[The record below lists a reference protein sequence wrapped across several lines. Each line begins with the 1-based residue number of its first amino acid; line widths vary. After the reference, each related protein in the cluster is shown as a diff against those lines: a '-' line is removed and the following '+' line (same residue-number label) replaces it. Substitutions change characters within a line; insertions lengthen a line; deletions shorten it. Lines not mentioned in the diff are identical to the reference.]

1 MTVQPYCGQAAP
13 VFEDRNFRTGIRYTL
28 VICIA
33 HLAIMVVKCTLIYLH
48 TIGIKTY
55 HLSGPIYADNVQCG
69 VHYTDQ
75 QYTIDPVSGNVVVE
89 WEGTGPN
96 ELVQVSKF
104 KCKLDGVPHQ
114 PCKSLLILVRWN
126 PVNQ

>member
-1 MTVQPYCGQAAP
+1 M
-13 VFEDRNFRTGIRYTL
+13 
-28 VICIA
+28 
-33 HLAIMVVKCTLIYLH
+33 
-48 TIGIKTY
+48 
-55 HLSGPIYADNVQCG
+55 
-69 VHYTDQ
+69 
-75 QYTIDPVSGNVVVE
+75 SGNVVVE